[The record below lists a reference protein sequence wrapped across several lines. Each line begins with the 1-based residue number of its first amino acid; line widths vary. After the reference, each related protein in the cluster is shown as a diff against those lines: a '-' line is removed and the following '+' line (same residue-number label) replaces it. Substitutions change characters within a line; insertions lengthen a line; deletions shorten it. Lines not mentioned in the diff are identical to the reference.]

1 MKYLLIQMKLIVNL
15 NLGKIQTLIHNQWL
29 DV

>member
-15 NLGKIQTLIHNQWL
+15 NLGKIQILIHNQWL